1 MLEIQPNWVKAKFI
15 EDRIDDMFP
24 NENFY
29 FFKVFNE
36 ENGYN
41 KLRNEIET
49 EHLIKLIDNNRESER
64 YYLENG

>member
-1 MLEIQPNWVKAKFI
+1 MKAKFI
-15 EDRIDDMFP
+15 EDRIDDLFP
-24 NENFY
+24 KENFY

-36 ENGYN
+36 VNGLN

-49 EHLIKLIDNNRESER
+49 EQLIKLIDNNRDSER

>member
-1 MLEIQPNWVKAKFI
+1 
-15 EDRIDDMFP
+15 MFP